1 VTNDESVQVLGKITF
16 TAEKRI
22 IITKRKAEH
31 HESYSC
37 FKRDNKTE
45 IHPLFECELN
55 KVS

>member
-1 VTNDESVQVLGKITF
+1 VPGKITF

>member
-1 VTNDESVQVLGKITF
+1 VTNDESVQVPGKITF

-22 IITKRKAEH
+22 ITKRKDEH
-31 HESYSC
+31 HESHSC